1 MDILYRDD
9 VIARTRLL
17 LKWVLAWAISSSLA
31 VVTLSLLC
39 AYVVKHRQTH
49 WLPLCTGSEFN
60 IGETAYSPGYLK
72 DLALKVID
80 LRLTYSPDT
89 IEARVEQ
96 LVHLIPAD
104 FQRHFKRRLEEE
116 VRTVQEKNISS
127 VFYAD
132 VDHIEIDISHHQG
145 RVAGVLHRTSH
156 GLPLKEERKTYL
168 LQFALKSGLL
178 MLQSIKEVSE

>member
-9 VIARTRLL
+9 VISRTRLL
-17 LKWVLAWAISSSLA
+17 LKWVLAWAVSSSLA
-31 VVTLSLLC
+31 VVALSLLC

-60 IGETAYSPGYLK
+60 IGETGYSPGYLK

-96 LVHLIPAD
+96 LIHLTPAD
-104 FQRHFKRRLEEE
+104 FQSHFKRRLEEE
-116 VRTVQEKNISS
+116 VKTVQEKNISS
-127 VFYAD
+127 VFYAE
-132 VDHIEIDISHHQG
+132 HIEIDSNHHQG

-178 MLQSIKEVSE
+178 MLQSIKEVNE